1 MNDLLKE
8 MIGILAMLL
17 IIPIG
22 IGIQFL
28 INKFKK

>member
-1 MNDLLKE
+1 MKELLKE
-8 MIGILAMLL
+8 MIGILVMLL